1 VSRSTEASWE
11 CFRINVHR
19 EASILLGNPIG
30 MKLTGKRILLKRSA
44 MRRMRRNAILALVL
58 VLAAWGSGGCGGDP
72 SLDPRDRVPGT
83 ESVIPA
89 ADCLSLAPDGR
100 WLVFVEDT
108 ARVPANGDSLDSRW
122 PRYRPVS
129 LDLTTGQR
137 TVHHCAADLEFGL
150 PHPPALQN
158 LSDAKGFKPHA
169 WRDGRFYGLNVVD
182 SRHRCLVLDPGRSDL
197 VVDARPELRHLQS
210 SDQMSPDRLA
220 GRLQRLEEKWNRRHW
235 RPTDVTLPLDRDVP
249 AEFFY
254 FSDKEHVFR
263 ADADG
268 DSVCASFKEG
278 RIVER
283 LRISPDRRFLAC
295 VTRERK
301 TFMIFVGG
309 TSSLV
314 VLDLESGDRRTLLA
328 APAIDALVWAPD
340 GEALYVSAQDDREYG
355 IYRLRMDE
363 FFALD

>member
-1 VSRSTEASWE
+1 
-11 CFRINVHR
+11 
-19 EASILLGNPIG
+19 
-30 MKLTGKRILLKRSA
+30 
-44 MRRMRRNAILALVL
+44 MRRRRRIPILVSTLFLV
-58 VLAAWGSGGCGGDP
+58 VWSSGGCGGDP

-108 ARVPANGDSLDSRW
+108 DRVSANGEQPDSRW

-137 TVHHCAADLEFGL
+137 TVHHCPADLEFGL

-158 LSDAKGFKPHA
+158 RAVAESFKPYA

-182 SRHRCLVLDPGRSDL
+182 SRHRCLVLDPGQSDL
-197 VVDARPELRHLQS
+197 AVDARPEFRHLQS
-210 SDQMSPDRLA
+210 SDQMSPGRMARRLE
-220 GRLQRLEEKWNRRHW
+220 QLEEKWNRRV
-235 RPTDVTLPLDRDVP
+235 RNRQDLFGVTLQLDRDGP
-249 AEFFY
+249 APFFY
-254 FSDKEHVFR
+254 FSDYDGKVFR

-268 DSVCASFKEG
+268 DTE
-278 RIVER
+278 IVSIEDDKRGVSR
-283 LRISPDRRFLAC
+283 LRVSPDRRFLAC
-295 VTRERK
+295 ITREDK
-301 TFMIFVGG
+301 SFLIFVGG
-309 TSSLV
+309 TSRLV

-340 GEALYVSAQDDREYG
+340 GETLYVSAQDDREYG
-355 IYRLRMDE
+355 IYRLRMDQY
-363 FFALD
+363 FALD

>member
-1 VSRSTEASWE
+1 
-11 CFRINVHR
+11 
-19 EASILLGNPIG
+19 
-30 MKLTGKRILLKRSA
+30 
-44 MRRMRRNAILALVL
+44 MRRRGRISIL
-58 VLAAWGSGGCGGDP
+58 VLALFLAAWSSNGCGGGP
-72 SLDPRDRVPGT
+72 SLDPQDRVPGT
-83 ESVIPA
+83 ESVIPS
-89 ADCLSLAPDGR
+89 ADCLSVAPDGR

-108 ARVPANGDSLDSRW
+108 ERVPNNGGQPDSHW
-122 PRYRPVS
+122 PHYRPVS

-137 TVHHCAADLEFGL
+137 TVHHCPADLEFGL

-158 LSDAKGFKPHA
+158 RAVAESFKPYA

-197 VVDARPELRHLQS
+197 AVDARPELRHLQS

-220 GRLQRLEEKWNRRHW
+220 GWLQRLEEKWNRRHW
-235 RPTDVTLPLDRDVP
+235 HPTDVTLPLNGDVP

-254 FSDKEHVFR
+254 FSDKEQVLR
-263 ADADG
+263 ADANG
-268 DSVCASFKEG
+268 DSVCTSFKDG
-278 RIVER
+278 WAVER

-309 TSSLV
+309 WSRLV

-340 GEALYVSAQDDREYG
+340 GETLYVSAQDDREYG

-363 FFALD
+363 YFARD